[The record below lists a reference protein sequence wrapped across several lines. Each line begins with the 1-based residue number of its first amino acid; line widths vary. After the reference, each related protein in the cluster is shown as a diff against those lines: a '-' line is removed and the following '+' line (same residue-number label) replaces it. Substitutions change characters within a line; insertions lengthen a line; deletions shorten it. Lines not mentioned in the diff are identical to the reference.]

1 MKRIDTVALTGRG
14 RMMMEEA
21 IEDGGGQQVLDECRR
36 DLAFVKVLIRWVL
49 YSDVRERGGCIIKK
63 EQWALAWRR
72 WKG

>member
-36 DLAFVKVLIRWVL
+36 DLAFVKVLIRW
-49 YSDVRERGGCIIKK
+49 DVRERGGSIIKK